1 VGKLRGLTARSPAA
15 PGPRGG
21 PSIAPLGG
29 VTETARPLLLAA
41 LLVACTPAELS
52 SALDAGGDA
61 GAPPSADVAD
71 VASAPPEVGAPMPD
85 ASTAF
90 DVTAAPADVS
100 AADVGPEADVLAP
113 RDAGAVSDVLA
124 PRDAGAVSDVL
135 APRDAGA
142 VSDVPAPRDAGA
154 ASDAPPPRDV
164 VATADVPAP
173 RDVSAPSDVGCGVT
187 ARVVAPVADE
197 VIETCSASGAAV
209 FYDFRAEVTGP
220 AAPLQPR
227 WRTPDGDLAP
237 SPDLRRTVAPWVF
250 RRQVGGPSSAA
261 PALGVFPNA
270 LRGTWRF
277 EVLVT
282 DGCGRE
288 TLVSQTFQLTFTN
301 RRCPNP

>member
-1 VGKLRGLTARSPAA
+1 MGKLRGLTARSPAA

-29 VTETARPLLLAA
+29 VIETARPLLLAA

-61 GAPPSADVAD
+61 GAPPSADVSAAA
-71 VASAPPEVGAPMPD
+71 ASPPDVGAPMPD

-90 DVTAAPADVS
+90 DVTAAPADASAVDAVP
-100 AADVGPEADVLAP
+100 AADAPSGVDRPAPSDAVSDVPEP
-113 RDAGAVSDVLA
+113 RDAGAVIDV
-124 PRDAGAVSDVL
+124 P

-142 VSDVPAPRDAGA
+142 VSDVPAPRD
-154 ASDAPPPRDV
+154 V
-164 VATADVPAP
+164 VATADV
-173 RDVSAPSDVGCGVT
+173 SAPFDVGCGVT

-220 AAPLQPR
+220 AALLQPR

-237 SPDLRRTVAPWVF
+237 SPDLRRAVAPWVF

>member
-1 VGKLRGLTARSPAA
+1 
-15 PGPRGG
+15 
-21 PSIAPLGG
+21 
-29 VTETARPLLLAA
+29 
-41 LLVACTPAELS
+41 
-52 SALDAGGDA
+52 
-61 GAPPSADVAD
+61 
-71 VASAPPEVGAPMPD
+71 
-85 ASTAF
+85 
-90 DVTAAPADVS
+90 
-100 AADVGPEADVLAP
+100 
-113 RDAGAVSDVLA
+113 
-124 PRDAGAVSDVL
+124 
-135 APRDAGA
+135 
-142 VSDVPAPRDAGA
+142 
-154 ASDAPPPRDV
+154 
-164 VATADVPAP
+164 
-173 RDVSAPSDVGCGVT
+173 VGCGVT

-220 AAPLQPR
+220 AALLQPR

-237 SPDLRRTVAPWVF
+237 SPDLRRAVAPWVF

>member
-29 VTETARPLLLAA
+29 VIETARPLLLAA

-61 GAPPSADVAD
+61 GAPPSADVSDAA
-71 VASAPPEVGAPMPD
+71 ASPPDVGAPMPD

-90 DVTAAPADVS
+90 DVTAAPADASAVDAVP
-100 AADVGPEADVLAP
+100 AADAPSGVDRPAPSDAVSDVPEP
-113 RDAGAVSDVLA
+113 RDAGAVI
-124 PRDAGAVSDVL
+124 
-135 APRDAGA
+135 
-142 VSDVPAPRDAGA
+142 DVPA
-154 ASDAPPPRDV
+154 PRDV
-164 VATADVPAP
+164 VATADV
-173 RDVSAPSDVGCGVT
+173 SAPFDVGCAVT

-209 FYDFRAEVTGP
+209 FYDFRAEVSGP
-220 AAPLQPR
+220 AALLQPR

-237 SPDLRRTVAPWVF
+237 SPDLRRAVAPWVF

>member
-1 VGKLRGLTARSPAA
+1 VVSEADAPTGVDRPA
-15 PGPRGG
+15 PPN
-21 PSIAPLGG
+21 
-29 VTETARPLLLAA
+29 
-41 LLVACTPAELS
+41 
-52 SALDAGGDA
+52 A
-61 GAPPSADVAD
+61 GAVIDVP
-71 VASAPPEVGAPMPD
+71 APP
-85 ASTAF
+85 
-90 DVTAAPADVS
+90 
-100 AADVGPEADVLAP
+100 
-113 RDAGAVSDVLA
+113 DAGAVI
-124 PRDAGAVSDVL
+124 
-135 APRDAGA
+135 
-142 VSDVPAPRDAGA
+142 DVPAPRDAGA
-154 ASDAPPPRDV
+154 VIDVPAPPDAGAVIDVTSPRDV
-164 VATADVPAP
+164 VATADVPPP
-173 RDVSAPSDVGCGVT
+173 RDVSAPSDAGCAVT

-220 AAPLQPR
+220 ATLLQPR

-237 SPDLRRTVAPWVF
+237 SPDLRRTAAPWVF

>member
-1 VGKLRGLTARSPAA
+1 V
-15 PGPRGG
+15 
-21 PSIAPLGG
+21 I
-29 VTETARPLLLAA
+29 ETARPLLLVA

-52 SALDAGGDA
+52 AALDAGGDA
-61 GAPPSADVAD
+61 GAPPSVDVIDA
-71 VASAPPEVGAPMPD
+71 AAAPQDVGALTPD
-85 ASTAF
+85 ASSAF
-90 DVTAAPADVS
+90 DGTSAPSDGASADVVS
-100 AADVGPEADVLAP
+100 EADAP
-113 RDAGAVSDVLA
+113 TGVDRPAPPDAGAVIDVPA
-124 PRDAGAVSDVL
+124 PPDAGAVIDVT
-135 APRDAGA
+135 
-142 VSDVPAPRDAGA
+142 S
-154 ASDAPPPRDV
+154 PRDV
-164 VATADVPAP
+164 VATADVPPP
-173 RDVSAPSDVGCGVT
+173 RDVSAPSDAGCAVT

-220 AAPLQPR
+220 ATLLQPR

-237 SPDLRRTVAPWVF
+237 SPDLRRTAAPWVF